1 MPFSSIKHS
10 RFTIKAGFRSHSF
23 IALLMSVL
31 AVGTCSSVVAQTGE
45 TEASAKMPQVELDT
59 SKGKIILEL
68 NPEKAPKT
76 VANFLSYVKSGHYN
90 GTIFHR
96 VIPDF
101 MIQGGGLDAQ
111 MKERDTKPPIVNE
124 GGNGLKNDKYS
135 IAMARTQVPDS
146 ATSQFFINTKDNDF
160 LNSSSRSAGYTVF
173 GRVVKGLGVVDA
185 ISKTKTTSR
194 ASGDVPGMQM
204 RDVPVE
210 PITIKS
216 AKIL

>member
-10 RFTIKAGFRSHSF
+10 RFTIQAGVRSHSL

-31 AVGTCSSVVAQTGE
+31 AVGTCSPVFAQTGE

-146 ATSQFFINTKDNDF
+146 ATSQRRGVA
-160 LNSSSRSAGYTVF
+160 SSAGRT
-173 GRVVKGLGVVDA
+173 GASIEKSSIAWRMLR
-185 ISKTKTTSR
+185 ISRLRNLLNETEDG
-194 ASGDVPGMQM
+194 AP
-204 RDVPVE
+204 
-210 PITIKS
+210 
-216 AKIL
+216 A